1 MFRDQSMSQEDVI
14 IKAGLKKQSFVQEVC
29 VCVLKTFQVS
39 IAHDCGTTLQDST
52 ILTATHDH

>member
-1 MFRDQSMSQEDVI
+1 MFGDQSTSHQDVI
-14 IKAGLKKQSFVQEVC
+14 IKAGLNKQLCVQEVC
-29 VCVLKTFQVS
+29 ETFQVS